1 MKFIIRVPATI
12 ATLVVLAAAA
22 SPARAQTQ
30 PQSAPPPP
38 PRALTLVEAITI
50 ALQQNQH
57 LRVAAFEVNVARAQL
72 GQAKGAQ
79 APQVGA
85 QATYTRTQQQGPTS
99 ISFDDHGFTHT
110 ITLPAG
116 SPNLYDARLT
126 VQYPL
131 YTGGRIEA
139 QIALAEAN
147 VKGAEATL
155 ERIKQQ
161 IVFTTRQAYFQLLLA
176 QSGLEVAE
184 RGVAQAAETL
194 RVARVRV
201 AAGASPRFDEVQ
213 AQVAL
218 ATARQTQVRSR
229 NSIAQ
234 AVQALNA
241 MLNLPLNT
249 PLVLRDSFV
258 VRPVGDG
265 VEQLV
270 ARALQSRPEFA
281 ELRARQAAAE
291 AGIQLAESG
300 GKPNVSAQATG
311 SYSNTGGLFAGA
323 YATPNWSIMLAATMS
338 LYDGGITRER
348 IREAQ
353 LRLQQLQATELQQKQ
368 LVELEVRQ
376 AFLNL
381 QSAAEELAGADALV
395 AQAQE
400 ALRIANVRFQSGVGT
415 NLEVLNAQTS
425 ASQAEASRVQA
436 LFNYNLARA
445 TLERAVGADLP

>member
-1 MKFIIRVPATI
+1 MRVTVRMLTAI
-12 ATLVVLAAAA
+12 SAFAVLAAAA
-22 SPARAQTQ
+22 SPAVAQTQ
-30 PQSAPPPP
+30 PPAPG
-38 PRALTLVEAITI
+38 PRPLTLVEAITL
-50 ALQQNQH
+50 ALQQNQQ
-57 LRVAAFEVNVARAQL
+57 LRVAAFEVQIARAQL
-72 GQAKGAQ
+72 GQAKGAR
-79 APQVGA
+79 APQAGA
-85 QATYTRTQQQGPTS
+85 QATYTRTQEQGPTS
-99 ISFDDHGFTHT
+99 ISFTDHGFTHT

-116 SPNLYDARLT
+116 SPNLYDARIT

-131 YTGGRIEA
+131 YTGGRMEA

-184 RGVAQAAETL
+184 RGVAQASETL

-229 NSIAQ
+229 NGIAQ
-234 AVQALNA
+234 ARQALNA
-241 MLNLPLNT
+241 LLNLPLNT
-249 PLVLRDSFV
+249 PLELRDPFGV
-258 VRPVGDG
+258 QPVREG
-265 VEQLV
+265 VDVLV
-270 ARALQSRPEFA
+270 TRALEARPEFA
-281 ELRARQAAAE
+281 ELRARQAAAQ

-300 GKPNVSAQATG
+300 AKPNVSAQATG
-311 SYSNTGGLFAGA
+311 SYSNTGGLLAGA
-323 YATPNWSIMLAATMS
+323 TAAPNWSIMLAATMN

-353 LRLQQLQATELQQKQ
+353 LRLAQLQATEAQQKQ
-368 LVELEVRQ
+368 AVELEVRQ

-425 ASQAEASRVQA
+425 ASQAEAAKVQA
-436 LFNYNLARA
+436 LFNYTLARA
-445 TLERAVGADLP
+445 TLERAIGADLP